1 MAEPLIFLKISG
13 FFWAKDENADVHICE
28 ISNVWAHRVY
38 KTDEMCGKQEMRTNR
53 VHKTIKMCG
62 RKKTEVHPQIFLSVV
77 GLYL

>member
-1 MAEPLIFLKISG
+1 MV

-53 VHKTIKMCG
+53 VHKTINCVGEK
-62 RKKTEVHPQIFLSVV
+62 RQKFIHKFFLSVV